1 MILYQKRRSEEKV
14 SGDNDEDKDSYI
26 DFLSQSVCQSISLS
40 VSQSISLSVSKSVS
54 QSVS

>member
-26 DFLSQSVCQSISLS
+26 DFLSQSVCQSVSQSVYLS
-40 VSQSISLSVSKSVS
+40 VSQ
-54 QSVS
+54 